1 MRDGCLL
8 LVVSLELRTSW
19 GQSVL
24 GGRAAVGGL
33 RTLELASSECVCSKL
48 LKGGQ
53 ARRGR
58 PARTWPTLENAP
70 IHQLHCETSGFV
82 LAERSHP
89 RQETGGGGKRCDKF
103 DAVFFFFLI
112 RTSST
117 EHRRGTAERN
127 ETDVRDAEAVHRR
140 PTPVHVRD
148 PAVLTLT
155 SCNHTPQIPLQLP
168 PQIP

>member
-1 MRDGCLL
+1 MRMRLAPGDRGSVLFPTQLEEDHQNLTQVVFGPSSFVGGGVRDGCLL

-103 DAVFFFFLI
+103 DAVFFFF
-112 RTSST
+112 
-117 EHRRGTAERN
+117 
-127 ETDVRDAEAVHRR
+127 
-140 PTPVHVRD
+140 
-148 PAVLTLT
+148 
-155 SCNHTPQIPLQLP
+155 
-168 PQIP
+168 